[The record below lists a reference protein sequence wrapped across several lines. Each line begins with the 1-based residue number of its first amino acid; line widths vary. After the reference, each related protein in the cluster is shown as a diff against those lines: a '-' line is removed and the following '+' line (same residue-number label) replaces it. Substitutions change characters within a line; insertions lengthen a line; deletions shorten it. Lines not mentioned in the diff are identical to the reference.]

1 MNLCPD
7 GEHDV
12 AEQEGGS
19 ASGAEFRV
27 QSSDVR
33 LQAECLGFRQD
44 AAEQSANFFA
54 CMKKFGK
61 SPLFEISAIV
71 SKIQPCLR
79 LEIFAVGIRQL

>member
-1 MNLCPD
+1 MV
-7 GEHDV
+7 DV
-12 AEQEGGS
+12 SEDKTKARYLKLFD
-19 ASGAEFRV
+19 SGAKNEPA
-27 QSSDVR
+27 SR
-33 LQAECLGFRQD
+33 LNWLRQLRQD